1 MGQWPNIY
9 LNIVKIF
16 DRTDMIGMEIS
27 LMLLH
32 PGHTC
37 QHLYT
42 CFLLVFQ
49 DVYIELLDISE
60 NSDCIDLKILWS
72 DDKAQFTCDK
82 DRRST
87 SRHFYLILLTS
98 DSVFSEGGRD
108 LNIVKI
114 FDLNLSF

>member
-1 MGQWPNIY
+1 MGPGPNIY

-32 PGHTC
+32 PGHNW
-37 QHLYT
+37 QNLYT

-49 DVYIELLDISE
+49 DIHIEVLDISE
-60 NSDCIDLKILWS
+60 NSPCIDLKNLWS

-82 DRRST
+82 DSRSM
-87 SRHFYLILLTS
+87 SRHFSFILLTS
-98 DSVFSEGGRD
+98 EC
-108 LNIVKI
+108 L
-114 FDLNLSF
+114 